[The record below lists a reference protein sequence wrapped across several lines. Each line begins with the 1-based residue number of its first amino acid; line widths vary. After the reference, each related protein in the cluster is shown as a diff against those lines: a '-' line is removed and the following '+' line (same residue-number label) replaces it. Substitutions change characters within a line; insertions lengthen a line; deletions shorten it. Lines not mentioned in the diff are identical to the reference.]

1 MTIETIIGL
10 LAAIMTTSAFIPQ
23 AVRVIKTRHTK
34 DISLYMYVIFVVGLI
49 LWLTYG
55 ILLIN
60 LPIII
65 ANIFSLIFASIILY
79 LKIKYK

>member
-34 DISLYMYVIFVVGLI
+34 DISLYMYAIFVVGLI